1 MGGLKTIVAAMI
13 VLLTDLRISVE
24 FLENC
29 LDRFGHYEPFPIL
42 EHDPPITVS
51 LGSFTRRHHV
61 PLLNPLPGF
70 FPIFDFDD
78 LYPKRL
84 RTLRIGLDPSTICAA
99 KRDQPGR
106 AGSFAPAA
114 PQSESWSAASKRQNI
129 SLLLDLVLRLLP
141 SVLPLLSCLRLCTPP
156 SLDLLADRV
165 AGL

>member
-1 MGGLKTIVAAMI
+1 MLISGLSERSEKG
-13 VLLTDLRISVE
+13 
-24 FLENC
+24 
-29 LDRFGHYEPFPIL
+29 DRGSFGHYEPSLSLNTIAKNRL
-42 EHDPPITVS
+42 VDSITR
-51 LGSFTRRHHV
+51 LIHV
-61 PLLNPLPGF
+61 PLINPLP
-70 FPIFDFDD
+70 
-78 LYPKRL
+78 LA
-84 RTLRIGLDPSTICAA
+84 ICAA